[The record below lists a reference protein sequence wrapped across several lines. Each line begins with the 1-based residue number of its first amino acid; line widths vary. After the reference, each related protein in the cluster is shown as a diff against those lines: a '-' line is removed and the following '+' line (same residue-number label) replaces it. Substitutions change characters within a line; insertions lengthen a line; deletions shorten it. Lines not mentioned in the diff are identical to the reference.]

1 MLRPLLCSLL
11 LASAPALAKPP
22 RLTVFI
28 TVDALGTDVLLRS
41 RAHLKGGLAT
51 LLDKG
56 ALYPDVRYEQ
66 AFVATAPGHAILS
79 TGAYP
84 WRTGIVG
91 NRVLNRTSGKEEPIF
106 WDSAHPA
113 LEAPPGVD
121 DVSPEALQAETLADH
136 LRLFTNGRGKVIVLS
151 GKARAAIALAGR
163 LGQPFWFNEQV
174 GKLVTGTAYAKEL
187 PGWVRIF
194 NDRRLADGYFNTE
207 WGLLLPAKEYVGDDD
222 RPFEA
227 PAYGMRRTFPHPLN
241 GGASAP
247 GPASYA
253 AMNASPFGNE
263 LLVQAAK
270 AAILAEGLGKDD
282 VPDLLAISFSS
293 TDFIEHQFGP
303 YSWEMQDALVRLDK
317 QLTDLLAAAEKAA
330 GGRQNLLVILSA
342 DHGGAALPEEWIA
355 AGIASTRVK
364 PSALRQGLGNELQG
378 RFGAPLLLGLVDQEV
393 YLNAKAISE
402 KKLDGAQV
410 RRAAAEW
417 LGRQPGIAAAVT
429 RDDIESNLGCAG
441 FLPALRRGHFPERSG
456 DISFV
461 LKPFTVLGDED
472 AGTGHGQPY
481 AYDNQVPLVLF
492 GKGVRPGLF
501 RLQAH
506 ASDVAPTAALLMEMG
521 APASAEGEPRSES
534 ITQNR
539 SP

>member
-22 RLTVFI
+22 RLTLFI

-41 RAHLKGGLAT
+41 RAHLKGGLAL

-91 NRVLNRTSGKEEPIF
+91 NRVMNRTSGKEEPIF

-136 LRLFTNGRGKVIVLS
+136 LRLFTNGRGKAIVLS

-194 NDRRLADGYFNTE
+194 NDRRLPDGYFGTE

-253 AMNASPFGNE
+253 ALNASPFGNE

-282 VPDLLAISFSS
+282 VPDLLAISFSA
-293 TDFIEHQFGP
+293 TDFIEHHFGP

-364 PSALRQGLGNELQG
+364 PSVLRQGLGNELQA
-378 RFGAPLLLGLVDQEV
+378 RFGTPLLLGVVDQEV
-393 YLNAKAISE
+393 YLNGKAVTD
-402 KKLDGAQV
+402 KKLDPVAV

-417 LGRQPGIAAAVT
+417 LGRQPGIAVAVT
-429 RDDIESNLGCAG
+429 RDELESNQGCGG

-456 DISFV
+456 DVSFV

-506 ASDVAPTAALLMEMG
+506 ASDVAPTTALLMEMG
-521 APASAEGEPRSES
+521 APASAEGEPRAES
-534 ITQNR
+534 ITQLR
-539 SP
+539 PP